1 MKRDLAELK
10 IPASSALIP
19 VAKRVAATLGGQ
31 LGLSLVDLDE
41 LSIALTQA
49 CDSAIAAAGNLDAPA
64 DLKLNYFATN
74 RALVVDVDLVTHEGH
89 LKAVVAG
96 ADPGAETE
104 LQRLPPALSPHFDHR
119 LPPRGQPATGTVPLP
134 HGQRLST
141 SAAGAPIPGR
151 PGHRADEDGTRPRA
165 DSR

>member
-10 IPASSALIP
+10 IPASSAFIP

-49 CDSAIAAAGNLDAPA
+49 CDSAIAAAANLDGPA

-74 RALVVDVDLVTHEGH
+74 RALVVDVDLVSGEGH
-89 LKAVVAG
+89 LKAPVAG
-96 ADPGAETE
+96 PDPEAEAE
-104 LQRLPPALSPHFDHR
+104 LQRLAYEMIRCFVDDFRPEVEPS
-119 LPPRGQPATGTVPLP
+119 TGHVRFRMVKYLA
-134 HGQRLST
+134 S
-141 SAAGAPIPGR
+141 
-151 PGHRADEDGTRPRA
+151 
-165 DSR
+165 